1 MLCWKWTEEK
11 YKIFKVADP
20 KKSKEE
26 LKTLWTDLKDR
37 EVSDIIVPPEEEGK
51 IAIPGLHD
59 TELGVEVKRLS
70 DTVLAA
76 SKYLS
81 MGDLKTMTE
90 HFFKLC
96 SENCVEVEQQ
106 AEV

>member
-1 MLCWKWTEEK
+1 M
-11 YKIFKVADP
+11 ADP
-20 KKSKEE
+20 KKLKEE

-51 IAIPGLHD
+51 IAIPGRHE

-81 MGDLKTMTE
+81 MGDLKTMTDNL
-90 HFFKLC
+90 FKLC

-106 AEV
+106 AEI